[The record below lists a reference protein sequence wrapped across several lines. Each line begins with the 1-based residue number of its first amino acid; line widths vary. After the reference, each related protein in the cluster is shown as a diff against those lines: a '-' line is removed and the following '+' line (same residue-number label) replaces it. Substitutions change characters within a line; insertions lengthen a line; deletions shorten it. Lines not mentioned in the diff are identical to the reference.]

1 MRKEDGRRLLVGE
14 MGWLRR
20 IIARRRREVR
30 HEKTRAELGAH
41 ETVVE
46 KIMKRRLLGF
56 GHVDRMEGERLPIAA
71 LHGHVQG
78 KRSKGRQ
85 RKILM
90 DKVRENL
97 KEKNIDLTRIGE
109 ATSNGEV

>member
-1 MRKEDGRRLLVGE
+1 MVTE

-30 HEKTRAELGAH
+30 HEKTRAELGAR

-46 KIMKRRLLGF
+46 KIKKRRLLGF

-71 LHGHVQG
+71 LHRHVEG
-78 KRSKGRQ
+78 KRSRGRQ
-85 RKILM
+85 REIWM
-90 DKVRENL
+90 
-97 KEKNIDLTRIGE
+97 
-109 ATSNGEV
+109 